1 MKLLGGFA
9 FAASCLTFGVVHARV
24 VMMIPLTL
32 EEGRVDD
39 VSVIRKSVIMEER
52 AQLSTGN

>member
-1 MKLLGGFA
+1 MKLLGGFE
-9 FAASCLTFGVVHARV
+9 FAASCLTFGAVHARV

-39 VSVIRKSVIMEER
+39 VSVIRKSVIMEE
-52 AQLSTGN
+52 STGN